1 MAQNSDDP
9 LVGQVLDGKYRMT
22 SKLGE
27 GGCGSVYAAENLL
40 LGTEVAIKIGKGP
53 RGDARALRE
62 ARAAAKL
69 RSPYTVRVFDVGR
82 LPDGLLFIVMEL
94 LPGRSLRDFLAAHG
108 PLPLEQAGRW
118 LAQACSALHEAHG
131 EGLVHRDIKPSNLFV
146 VEAPNLE
153 PYLKL
158 VDFGLAKSL
167 EAPSAEST
175 ESGAMVGSL
184 LYMSPEQ
191 VRGAEV
197 SVQTDIWGMG
207 VVLYEC
213 LSGRRPFERDS
224 ASATAVAIAS
234 DPPRAL
240 PECAPGLPDLA
251 YEVAAHCL
259 RKLPAER
266 FDSAKSL
273 GVALGALGAGT
284 PRTTPPPAP
293 DPVLALADTPTDA
306 GLPASDLSTPA
317 HSKTNG
323 PLDVRARR
331 AHGRAAAPTVALV
344 LAIAGFAYWQAR
356 AAADRAERASPAGS
370 ETPSRAIIPVPA
382 TPARAPASPASSAN
396 RSAAS
401 QTTASTG
408 LRRRPLRNSST
419 VLATASPSASATA
432 VPRSRL
438 AADPDF

>member
-1 MAQNSDDP
+1 MAQDCDDP
-9 LVGQVLDGKYRMT
+9 LVGQALAGGYRIT

-40 LGTEVAIKIGKGP
+40 LRTEVAIKIGKGP

-69 RSPYTVRVFDVGR
+69 KSPYTVRVFDVGR

-108 PLPLEQAGRW
+108 PLPPEQAGRW

-146 VEAPNLE
+146 VEAPNVE

-184 LYMSPEQ
+184 PYMSPEQ

-240 PECAPGLPDLA
+240 AERAPGLPDLA
-251 YEVAAHCL
+251 YEIAARCL

-284 PRTTPPPAP
+284 PRTTSPPP
-293 DPVLALADTPTDA
+293 DPVLALADTLTNA

-323 PLDVRARR
+323 PVDPRASR
-331 AHGRAAAPTVALV
+331 AYGRAAARAVALV

-356 AAADRAERASPAGS
+356 AADRAERASPAGP
-370 ETPSRAIIPVPA
+370 ETPSPAVVPVPA
-382 TPARAPASPASSAN
+382 TPARTPRSPANSAD
-396 RSAAS
+396 RSAAL

-408 LRRRPLRNSST
+408 LRRRPLRNGST
-419 VLATASPSASATA
+419 VVATRASPSTSATA
-432 VPRSRL
+432 VPSSRL